1 MLKKTLWG
9 ALALVALCGA
19 AFAGFG
25 SGAPP
30 EEVAR
35 ESLDLL
41 KAMGHRSSTAHTYVG
56 TCVTAIASAKRLEA
70 RRGSTKSVHVL
81 WERAASRC
89 RGMANTVCEL
99 SAAEAPR
106 EACNRIRAFAPLD
119 HEDAA
124 EPHHH

>member
-1 MLKKTLWG
+1 MLNKLLWV
-9 ALALVALCGA
+9 ALLLVALCGA

-25 SGAPP
+25 SGAPA

-56 TCVTAIASAKRLEA
+56 SCVTAIAVAKRFEA
-70 RRGSTKSVHVL
+70 RRDAPSASVHAV
-81 WERAASRC
+81 WIQTAGRC

-99 SAAEAPR
+99 SANEAPR
-106 EACNRIRAFAPLD
+106 DACSRIRAFDPLD
-119 HEDAA
+119 R
-124 EPHHH
+124 